1 MLVSKKRITEEP
13 MKGAT
18 TMEQVDIEYQRSLEE
33 FGRKWF
39 RQGRDEG
46 IRQGRDEGQFSM
58 LCHLTSKKSGRE
70 ATEEL
75 TSLLDS
81 TGNSVPT
88 SALATAAIESA
99 TSEAFLRRAGRM
111 LRGQ

>member
-1 MLVSKKRITEEP
+1 
-13 MKGAT
+13 
-18 TMEQVDIEYQRSLEE
+18 MEQVDIEYQRSLEE

-46 IRQGRDEGQFSM
+46 QFSM
-58 LCHLTSKKSGRE
+58 ECHLTGKKFGRE
-70 ATEEL
+70 ATEGL

-99 TSEAFLRRAGRM
+99 TSEEFLRRAGPM